1 MRPCTATLFARRS
14 LDAVLAESGLQLVDP
29 GPVREGQTHVIA
41 IVGSLVLATFNPRVS
56 STDGTDARG
65 VVVGDRIYRS

>member
-1 MRPCTATLFARRS
+1 MKCALARRPFARRS
-14 LDAVLAESGLQLVDP
+14 LDAESGLQVDP